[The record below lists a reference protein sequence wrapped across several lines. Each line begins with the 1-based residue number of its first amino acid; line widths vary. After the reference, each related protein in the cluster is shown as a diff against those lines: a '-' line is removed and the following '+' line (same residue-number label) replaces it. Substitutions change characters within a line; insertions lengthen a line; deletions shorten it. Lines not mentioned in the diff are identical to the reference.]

1 MNALLLDRRIVMPQ
15 PGRLLLLPVALWVAI
30 PMAVLVIAL
39 TKAPNLHLSLLTTLI
54 MVAELSAAVT
64 IAHKQILATSPSFFH
79 GGLRRALLRAQ
90 FAWALGEAAAVAA
103 LVALAPPGAGPAIV
117 VTAFGAALVVHA
129 LTALVML
136 RLTHA
141 YMLPFFILYALFQLP
156 SVMQAGREGKLDA
169 VLGASGWWLAGAT
182 LLLWLLARM
191 LLRPDLHRRL
201 CGTMVLGGVDFL
213 RPGRVQEFKRQG
225 ERNRRPGDG
234 PRWRQQLIAGL
245 VGRAGAA
252 RADGR
257 PVAARVWQLLA
268 LDAAVSF
275 STRRRVLAVIAL
287 LEIAAM
293 VFFGYYDGAPRDVRL
308 THWFSGLLYQAALF
322 PFYGLSSVL
331 LSGPAVA
338 FSRRDAFRAELSA
351 VGALGLVSLATGSL
365 ISGAFMTLAAV
376 MPPVT
381 WNGCLYVFTAPPLQY
396 LWLGP
401 LMGPVAWLAVALWP
415 RPVCTVVNTTLGPMF
430 IVILLL
436 LTLMPHRTS
445 LPISAGIS
453 IAALGIAFV
462 MRRRWWERADLAL

>member
-201 CGTMVLGGVDFL
+201 CGTMVLGA
-213 RPGRVQEFKRQG
+213 
-225 ERNRRPGDG
+225 
-234 PRWRQQLIAGL
+234 AGTTSQCM
-245 VGRAGAA
+245 R
-252 RADGR
+252 
-257 PVAARVWQLLA
+257 
-268 LDAAVSF
+268 AVSK
-275 STRRRVLAVIAL
+275 
-287 LEIAAM
+287 
-293 VFFGYYDGAPRDVRL
+293 
-308 THWFSGLLYQAALF
+308 
-322 PFYGLSSVL
+322 GLSAKSGTLPATSWYVSVRV
-331 LSGPAVA
+331 P
-338 FSRRDAFRAELSA
+338 
-351 VGALGLVSLATGSL
+351 
-365 ISGAFMTLAAV
+365 
-376 MPPVT
+376 
-381 WNGCLYVFTAPPLQY
+381 
-396 LWLGP
+396 GP
-401 LMGPVAWLAVALWP
+401 LPFRGQVRVSTSP
-415 RPVCTVVNTTLGPMF
+415 
-430 IVILLL
+430 
-436 LTLMPHRTS
+436 LTSNLS
-445 LPISAGIS
+445 CPI
-453 IAALGIAFV
+453 
-462 MRRRWWERADLAL
+462 